1 MAKDSHAMLLFLLW
15 NDGGERMSEQEISAK
30 YPGNCKDCGC
40 RIKEGERIMYDK
52 DAPAKQKVSCL
63 KCGDNPNGDE
73 SSNTPGKE
81 DSFQQS
87 GSNSK
92 GSLAGLKGKTDEEII
107 EFILKNQKSVKDYFE
122 SHNMTDNGYDTG
134 QMTNLLILIKAV
146 I

>member
-1 MAKDSHAMLLFLLW
+1 MAKDSHALLLFLLW
-15 NDGGERMSEQEISAK
+15 NDGGERMSEQEITAK
-30 YPGNCKDCGC
+30 YDGKCKNCGC
-40 RIKEGERIMYDK
+40 RLREGERIMYDK

-73 SSNTPGKE
+73 SSNIPGKE